1 MRVYTIHIH
10 PRRRDPD
17 RDVVLVKE
25 GFCWPAF
32 FFSVIWAIWKGLWGI
47 ALLFLVLEIA
57 LGLMFDLLLVGP
69 LAQVALG
76 LLLSLGIGFFA
87 NDLRRWTLTRRGFR
101 DGGIVVERS
110 LLSAERR
117 LFERNPDLTTDLLA

>member
-1 MRVYTIHIH
+1 MRVYTVHIH

-32 FFSVIWAIWKGLWGI
+32 FFSVIWAIWNGLWLI
-47 ALLFLVLEIA
+47 SLLFLVVEIA
-57 LGLMFDLLLVGP
+57 LGLFFDVFHVGP

-76 LLLSLGIGFFA
+76 LLLSLAIGFFA

-101 DGGIVVERS
+101 DGGTVVEQN
-110 LLSAERR
+110 LLAAERR
-117 LFERNPDLTTDLLA
+117 LFEHNPALAADLLS